1 MNVTSRGWLRGGG
14 RRKRSGALFVC
25 WARAFSGLGRR
36 GARETLKK
44 PHCRTP
50 PRVCRSCAASRR
62 PAPPR
67 KTPYPSSFHRV
78 CFPVSERGRR
88 TRSFSLFLSRA
99 TKRDACSG
107 SRERASLLLLLLAV
121 VLLGLLVLLLVVV
134 DLGALVRGAV
144 VVVAVV
150 IVVAVVVLVV
160 LLLVVVGLVL
170 VLVFLRVVLVGV
182 VGVVRSRGSVGR
194 DERDTGLIV
203 IIVVALVAVLVLVV
217 EARAV
222 VVALRGLVVLR
233 FFWGEGGA
241 A

>member
-1 MNVTSRGWLRGGG
+1 M
-14 RRKRSGALFVC
+14 C

-50 PRVCRSCAASRR
+50 PRVCRSCAASQR

-67 KTPYPSSFHRV
+67 KNALSQFVPSCVFSGFR
-78 CFPVSERGRR
+78 EREEDALVL
-88 TRSFSLFLSRA
+88 SFLSRA